1 MNQELNKQVAY
12 IVLSCDPYSDI
23 WDAYGELFKR
33 HWADCPYDFY
43 LASHQK
49 TFEKYGFKSILIG
62 EDKSW
67 SHGLLFV
74 LDYIQKKG
82 YSYVII
88 AFDDLLISKKVDTK
102 YVSSAINIFIQEKGE
117 CLRFDPI
124 RTSRCANHNRYYGR
138 IYDKVP
144 YRVTLGFTP
153 VSYTHLRAHET

>member
-1 MNQELNKQVAY
+1 MC
-12 IVLSCDPYSDI
+12 IRDR
-23 WDAYGELFKR
+23 DAYGELFKR

-88 AFDDLLISKKVDTK
+88 AFDDLLISKKVDTNVCVFC
-102 YVSSAINIFIQEKGE
+102 YQYIY
-117 CLRFDPI
+117 
-124 RTSRCANHNRYYGR
+124 SREGGMFA
-138 IYDKVP
+138 
-144 YRVTLGFTP
+144 F
-153 VSYTHLRAHET
+153 